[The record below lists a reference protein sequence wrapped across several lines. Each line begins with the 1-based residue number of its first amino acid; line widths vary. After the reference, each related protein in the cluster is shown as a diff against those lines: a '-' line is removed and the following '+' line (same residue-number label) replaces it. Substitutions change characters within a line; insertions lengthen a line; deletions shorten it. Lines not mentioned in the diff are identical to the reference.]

1 MMDKN
6 TYKVFQY
13 IIDHPKDDLH
23 LNITS
28 NMCPPDEKLKRST
41 FHFEVVIF
49 HLCVVKLQFI
59 ILVLYVEPMK
69 YFLKKFS
76 GRGVC

>member
-1 MMDKN
+1 MG
-6 TYKVFQY
+6 TYRFTKRVLY
-13 IIDHPKDDLH
+13 TKK
-23 LNITS
+23 S
-28 NMCPPDEKLKRST
+28 NYEKLKRST

-69 YFLKKFS
+69 YFSEKVSLS
-76 GRGVC
+76 SVI